1 MKKTMRRALS
11 CLLALVLMVS
21 LIGVIPVF
29 AAYSD
34 MTFELPDAT
43 VALDGTNNGTAKL
56 SVISR
61 SADTLYNFEGV
72 YSLKETNGTSYLAL
86 SAMGSEFVSLTGM
99 DAPQLTT
106 GKVMW
111 TDRQFVG
118 DKQLADGTELVWA
131 EYTVDKDTPAGEYNV
146 TFRMDVYTGA
156 SGDPDTPEE
165 VFTAKVKVTRPA
177 EPVAVTSIELN
188 EHTLDLTTGS
198 SATLTATVK
207 PDDATNKNVTWES
220 SDPKVATVDE
230 NGKVTAVKQGT
241 ATITV
246 KSVSNNTVTDTCEV
260 TVTDQTFPVT
270 GVTLTPDKAKLNV
283 GETQELTAV
292 VAPSN
297 ATNKTVT
304 WESSDPD
311 VATVKDGV
319 VTAVGKGTATITVT
333 TEDGNYTAACTITV
347 KLPVSRVTLNETSTA
362 LVVGSTKQL
371 IATVEPANAD
381 DSTVIWRS
389 GDTNVATVDQN
400 GNVTAVG
407 VGSTTITATAGGKNA
422 TCKITVTAK
431 PVPIEGI
438 ALSNAEVSVGRTI
451 QLEPV
456 FTPANTTQRDVK
468 WSSSNNMIATIDA
481 NGRVR
486 GVAEGKVTI
495 TVTSTVNPAISATCV
510 VTVTPAKDDPVVPG
524 IGAIIGALGKG
535 SLPFNDVTVRDYF
548 YDAVKWA
555 VDRGITSGT
564 SRYTFSP
571 DAPCTRAQVVTFL
584 WRAAGCPQPTSK
596 SNPFTDVRA
605 DDYFYDAVLWA
616 VENGITNGTSAKTF
630 SPDATVTRAQVVTFL
645 WRANGQPAAG
655 NSGFLDVSSNAYYAR
670 AVDWAFANGIT
681 TGVDYGAFG
690 PDTACTRAQIVT
702 FLYRAR

>member
-1 MKKTMRRALS
+1 MNRKTKGLS
-11 CLLALVLMVS
+11 LLLALALLLSMCVGMSVTSFAANDVGLTAAFSETNLTASSEAQTVHLRIGLTAPVEVS
-21 LIGVIPVF
+21 SVGFKVSVPTNWELIGFNSIENSGVTIT
-29 AAYSD
+29 AADYDLPSGTVVWMTSD
-34 MTFELPDAT
+34 MQNTT
-43 VALDGTNNGTAKL
+43 INAL
-56 SVISR
+56 
-61 SADTLYNFEGV
+61 
-72 YSLKETNGTSYLAL
+72 
-86 SAMGSEFVSLTGM
+86 
-99 DAPQLTT
+99 
-106 GKVMW
+106 
-111 TDRQFVG
+111 
-118 DKQLADGTELVWA
+118 A
-131 EYTVDKDTPAGEYNV
+131 ECVYTVPANTSGEFTVNITECDLAKDFST
-146 TFRMDVYTGA
+146 VYVMNHGSA
-156 SGDPDTPEE
+156 SATL
-165 VFTAKVKVTRPA
+165 TIASA
-177 EPVAVTSIELN
+177 PVAVSSITLN
-188 EHTLDLTTGS
+188 ENTLALTVGGS
-198 SATLTATVK
+198 ETLTATVL

-220 SDPKVATVDE
+220 SDSRVATVDE

-246 KSVSNNTVTDTCEV
+246 KSVSNDTVTDTCEV
-260 TVTDQTFPVT
+260 TVTDQTYPVT
-270 GVTLTPDKAKLNV
+270 GVTLTPDKATLNV

-292 VAPSN
+292 IAPSN
-297 ATNKTVT
+297 ATNKNVT
-304 WESSDPD
+304 WVSSDIS
-311 VATVKDGV
+311 VATVENGV

-333 TEDGNYTAACTITV
+333 TEDGGYTATCEVTV
-347 KLPVSRVTLNETSTA
+347 KLPVSAVTLNETSTA
-362 LVVGSTKQL
+362 LVVGNTKQL
-371 IATVEPANAD
+371 TATVAPANAD
-381 DSTVIWRS
+381 DSTVTWKS
-389 GDTNVATVDQN
+389 GNTNVATVDQT
-400 GNVTAVG
+400 GKVTAVG
-407 VGSTTITATAGGKNA
+407 VGTTTITATAGGKSA
-422 TCKITVTAK
+422 TCTVTVTAK
-431 PVPIEGI
+431 PIPIEAI
-438 ALSNAEVSVGRTI
+438 ALRDAAVSVGGTI

-456 FTPANTTQRDVK
+456 FTPADTTQRDVI
-468 WSSSNNMIATIDA
+468 WTSSDRTIATVDA

-495 TVTSTVNPAISATCV
+495 TVTSTADRSITASCT
-510 VTVTPAKDDPVVPG
+510 VTVTKNLSDDLVS
-524 IGAIIGALGKG
+524 IIGALGNS

-605 DDYFYDAVLWA
+605 DDYFYTAVLWA

-645 WRANGQPAAG
+645 WRATGQPAAG

-681 TGVDYGAFG
+681 TGMDYGAFG

>member
-1 MKKTMRRALS
+1 MRKQSLKVLSLLLTIVMVLSVVSISAFAAVLESDFGLKAGNVTVDGTADKTVDAVFYATKGL
-11 CLLALVLMVS
+11 S
-21 LIGVIPVF
+21 LITVDAHFSTTETEYLSLSGNYTSPVELTGLNYYTNGHAF
-29 AAYSD
+29 YSD
-34 MTFELPDAT
+34 TTL
-43 VALDGTNNGTAKL
+43 NGYPIEANGNVFTA
-56 SVISR
+56 
-61 SADTLYNFEGV
+61 NF
-72 YSLKETNGTSYLAL
+72 
-86 SAMGSEFVSLTGM
+86 
-99 DAPQLTT
+99 
-106 GKVMW
+106 
-111 TDRQFVG
+111 
-118 DKQLADGTELVWA
+118 
-131 EYTVDKDTPAGEYNV
+131 TVDKDTPTGEYPVSLTV
-146 TFRMDVYTGA
+146 TEIQDSNFDTLHTGTYTA
-156 SGDPDTPEE
+156 M
-165 VFTAKVKVTRPA
+165 VKVTNST
-177 EPVAVTSIELN
+177 PVAATSVTLDK
-188 EHTLDLTTGS
+188 HTLDLTVGS
-198 SATLTATVK
+198 SETLTATVR
-207 PDDATNKNVTWES
+207 PEGATNKDVTWVS
-220 SDPKVATVDE
+220 SDPDVATVA
-230 NGKVTAVKQGT
+230 NGVVTAVKPGKT
-241 ATITV
+241 TITI
-246 KSVSNNTVTDTCEV
+246 SVESNPALNDTCEV

-270 GVTLTPDKAKLNV
+270 GVALTPDKVALNV

-347 KLPVSRVTLNETSTA
+347 KLPVSSVTLNQTSTA
-362 LVVGSTKQL
+362 LVVGDTKQL
-371 IATVEPANAD
+371 TATVEPANAD

-389 GDTNVATVDQN
+389 GDANVATVDQN

-407 VGSTTITATAGGKNA
+407 VGSTTITATAGGKSA
-422 TCKITVTAK
+422 TCRITVTAK

-535 SLPFNDVTVRDYF
+535 SLPFNDVTARDYF

-584 WRAAGCPQPTSK
+584 WRAAGCPQPSSK
-596 SNPFTDVRA
+596 TNPFTDVRA
-605 DDYFYDAVLWA
+605 DDYFYTAVLWA